1 MRVPLIPVVV
11 SGDSMEPTLRDGD
24 RVVVRRLGRAPRT
37 GEVVLVPDPR
47 RPERSLLKRVAAIR
61 PDGVLLAG
69 DRPERST
76 DSRQFGPVD
85 PGSIEGRVL
94 FRYAPLRRAG
104 RIR

>member
-1 MRVPLIPVVV
+1 
-11 SGDSMEPTLRDGD
+11 MEPTLCDGD
-24 RVVVRRLGRAPRT
+24 RVVVRRLGRAPRA
-37 GEVVLVPDPR
+37 GEVILVPDPR
-47 RPERSLLKRVAAIR
+47 RPERSLLKRVAAIG

-76 DSRQFGPVD
+76 DSRHFGPVD
-85 PGSIEGRVL
+85 PRSIEGQVF